1 MIVIETGRLLLRH
14 LRRADLD
21 DLFVLYRDPESRRYF
36 PDGTR
41 TYEQTRDELDH
52 FVRGIPDHPQ
62 LGLWAAIH
70 KPSGRFI
77 GRCGLLPWTIDGR
90 AEVEVAFLIAKPYWN
105 QGLGTE
111 AARGIAAHAFENL
124 QLPRL
129 ICLVTPG
136 NEASCRVAEHIGMHL
151 EKQIVDEHGPALVY
165 ALLAPTQRAK
175 P

>member
-1 MIVIETGRLLLRH
+1 MIVIETNRLLLRH
-14 LRRADLD
+14 LLPSDLD
-21 DLFVLYRDPESRRYF
+21 DLFALYRDPEIRRYF

-52 FVRGIPDHPQ
+52 FVRGIPGHPQ
-62 LGLWAAIH
+62 LGLWATVH

-77 GRCGLLPWTIDGR
+77 GRCGLLPWTIDGH

-111 AARGIAAHAFENL
+111 AARAIAAYGFEGL
-124 QLPRL
+124 GLPRL

-151 EKQIVDEHGPALVY
+151 EKKLVDEYGPALVY
-165 ALLAPTQRAK
+165 ALFAPTPHAK